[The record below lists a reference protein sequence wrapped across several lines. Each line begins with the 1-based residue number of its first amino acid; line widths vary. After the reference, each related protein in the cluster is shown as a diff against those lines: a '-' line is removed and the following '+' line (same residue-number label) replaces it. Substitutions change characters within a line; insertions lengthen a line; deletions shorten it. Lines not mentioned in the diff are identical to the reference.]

1 MHFFDQCVCSYWE
14 VLSAILGAMSVA
26 LWMLALLPQVYVNW
40 KRKSTDGLSTP
51 LLMFWLSGDFMNL
64 AGVFIL
70 DQQLF
75 QLFLVAKKPKSRN
88 ILVRLISTAG
98 TGFTYVKQRPRTAA
112 YRLSMMKFDPRAN
125 KHVLFTEHKI
135 K

>member
-1 MHFFDQCVCSYWE
+1 
-14 VLSAILGAMSVA
+14 MSVV

-40 KRKSTDGLSTP
+40 KRKSTD
-51 LLMFWLSGDFMNL
+51 
-64 AGVFIL
+64 
-70 DQQLF
+70 
-75 QLFLVAKKPKSRN
+75 VAKKPKSRN